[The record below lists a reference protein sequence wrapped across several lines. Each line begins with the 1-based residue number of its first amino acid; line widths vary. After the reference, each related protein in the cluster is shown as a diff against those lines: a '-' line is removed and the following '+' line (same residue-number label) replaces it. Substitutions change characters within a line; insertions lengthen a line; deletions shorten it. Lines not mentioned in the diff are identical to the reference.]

1 MNTSRTQL
9 QARYDRV
16 RARTQALCAPL
27 LPEDFV
33 VQSMPDASPAK
44 WHLAHT
50 TWFFETFVLHE
61 RAGYMPPH
69 PDYEMLFNSYYNG
82 VGEAWPRA
90 RRGMLSRP
98 CTDEVFDWRAQVD
111 AAMARLLQSDIDD
124 RTREVVEIGLQHE
137 QQHQELLIT
146 DLKHMFAQNPLHPAV
161 FAGPEPTTEARP
173 MRWVEHPGG
182 VVEIGHH
189 GDGFAYDNE
198 SPRHRTLLE
207 PFAIADRTVTCGEWL
222 AFMDDGGYERADLW
236 LSDGWATVQAEGWR
250 APMYWFERDG
260 AWHQYTLGGARPV
273 DPHEPVAHVSF
284 FEADAH
290 ARWAGARLPLEAEWE
305 VVARDHAPDGTFADT
320 DRLHP
325 AATAPGAS
333 GWFGD
338 VWQWTG
344 SPYRPY
350 PGYQPL
356 PGTLGEYNG
365 KFMNGTYVLR
375 GGSCATPEAAHVRPT
390 YRNFFAPACRWQ
402 FSGLRLARDLSR

>member
-1 MNTSRTQL
+1 MDAHRTPL
-9 QARYDRV
+9 LARYEEV
-16 RARTQALCAPL
+16 RTRTQALCARL
-27 LPEDFV
+27 ATEDFV

-50 TWFFETFVLHE
+50 TWFFEVFVLHE
-61 RAGYMPPH
+61 RAGYSPPH

-82 VGEAWPRA
+82 VGEAWDRSK
-90 RRGMLSRP
+90 RGLLSRP
-98 CTDEVFDWRAQVD
+98 TTDEVFAWREHVD
-111 AAMARLLQSDIDD
+111 DAMRAVLAGPIDAR
-124 RTREVVEIGLQHE
+124 TAEVVEIGLHHE
-137 QQHQELLIT
+137 QQHQELLVT
-146 DLKHMFAQNPLHPAV
+146 DLKHMFGQNPLRPVV
-161 FAGPEPTTEARP
+161 FAPPAPGTSTRRLA
-173 MRWVEHPGG
+173 WVEHPGG
-182 VVEIGHH
+182 VVEIGHD

-198 SPRHRTLLE
+198 TPRHRTLLA
-207 PFAIADRTVTCGEWL
+207 PFAIADRTVTCGEWR
-222 AFMDDGGYERADLW
+222 AFMDAGGYENPDLW
-236 LSDGWATVQAEGWR
+236 LSDGWATARAEGWR
-250 APMYWFERDG
+250 APLYWFERDG
-260 AWHQYTLGGARPV
+260 AWHQYTLGGPRPV

-284 FEADAH
+284 YEADAY

-305 VVARDHAPDGTFADT
+305 VIAAGAPRDGTFADS

-325 AATAPGAS
+325 APTAPDAA

-350 PGYQPL
+350 PGYRPL

-375 GGSCATPEAAHVRPT
+375 GGSCATPDAAHVRPT

-402 FSGLRLARDLSR
+402 FSGLRLARDVG